1 MYFRPAICELALWVV
16 LLAGAGCSVQANSGS
31 ARDKPVTPPATAGPG
46 TFTGLGSCA
55 SAGCHGRT
63 FDGQKRDW
71 TTAYSVWLC
80 EDPHRRAFEV
90 LYAERSVEMYRNLH
104 PATKLVDDPP
114 EDEAYLEFLEQRCIG
129 CHATERPR
137 QPSAAHASATT
148 PSAYLSGVHCESC
161 HGAAG
166 GWLHDHYLTTW
177 PQPEIA
183 RRASLAATGFRDTK
197 NLRTRAA
204 VCVDCHVGPQVR
216 SGRMYDVN
224 HDLIAAGHPR
234 LTFEF
239 DAYLENCPKHWDA
252 AADVARHEKRSNGSY
267 HVDAWRFGQ
276 EQVARQLVQQIRIRL
291 GYSNSS
297 VADFSSYECF
307 DCHHA
312 LGTHGGNGAAARG
325 GMPRPAL
332 AALESFESM
341 QPRHTEFYGV
351 REFLRAGL
359 NPTPQQVITLMERV
373 EGTLQAIDAAP
384 LAPLPTSRLS
394 DHAGLLTALLKR
406 HEKQITFDQAV
417 QFYLAVQ
424 ALSRDLQDDGHKR
437 LLQSAADELLAALSD
452 PAHFASAEGQV
463 TQYDSPSAF
472 RADKIAPHLEKVRA
486 VLENIQSS
494 SRAGAM
500 P

>member
-31 ARDKPVTPPATAGPG
+31 APDKPVAPPATAGPG

-114 EDEAYLEFLEQRCIG
+114 EGEAYLEFLEQRCIG

-276 EQVARQLVQQIRIRL
+276 EQVARQLVEQISLRQYTTR
-291 GYSNSS
+291 SA

-307 DCHHA
+307 DCHHS
-312 LGTHGGNGAAARG
+312 LGTHVASGAATRG

-332 AALESFESM
+332 AAVANLESI
-341 QPRHTEFYGV
+341 QPRPTEFHGV
-351 REFLRAGL
+351 REFLRSGLSAAPEQVATLAEKLAGTRRTI
-359 NPTPQQVITLMERV
+359 N
-373 EGTLQAIDAAP
+373 AAP
-384 LAPLPTSRLS
+384 LAPLSRSALA
-394 DHAGLLTALLKR
+394 DHAGLLAALVQR
-406 HEKQITFDQAV
+406 HESETTFDQAV
-417 QFYLAVQ
+417 HCYLAVQ
-424 ALSRDLQDDGHKR
+424 ALSRDL
-437 LLQSAADELLAALSD
+437 SAGGPRRELEKASDQLLAALSD
-452 PAHFASAEGQV
+452 PANFGNTDGQV
-463 TQYDSPSAF
+463 TQYDSPAHF
-472 RADKIAPHLEKVRA
+472 HPDKIAPLLAQIRT
-486 VLENIQSS
+486 VLASFQSS
-494 SRAGAM
+494 ARSGAM